1 MTYYDAA
8 KKVLE
13 QSDVPMKV
21 DEIWEKACELGYDKE
36 IKETGKK
43 KNSDYQMS
51 KTPTY
56 SLSSSIYT
64 DIKYNPDTTIFV
76 KVGKGKF
83 FLKDKINNSNQ
94 NLINEI
100 NNLSEEEDVEEVTEN
115 TITNRKILEEDL
127 HIPLTKYLYSMKIYS
142 KTINANATDV
152 NLKGKMKW
160 GTPDIVA
167 VTFKDYINKSVLELF
182 NHINLPTTE
191 LYAYELK
198 LKLTLGSLTEYYFQA
213 LSNSGWANESWLV
226 AMEIDEN
233 NYDELMEEIKRLNQS
248 FGVGVIKLDYNNPED
263 SEILF
268 SAKKRNYLDIDTMH
282 KLCYNRQFQDFIND
296 VNEILEAKDK
306 SKNHIISSL
315 INSGRFN
322 NSN

>member
-21 DEIWEKACELGYDKE
+21 DEIWEKACELGYDK
-36 IKETGKK
+36 IIAETLNGK
-43 KNSDYQMS
+43 MS
-51 KTPTY
+51 KTPIA
-56 SLSSSIYT
+56 SLASVIYV
-64 DIKYNPDTTIFV
+64 DIKYNPTSTIFT

-83 FLKDKINNSNQ
+83 LLKSKINSSNQ

-100 NNLSEEEDVEEVTEN
+100 NDLSEEEDTEESSEN
-115 TITNRKILEEDL
+115 IITNKKILEEDL

-142 KTINANATDV
+142 KTINANATDI

-198 LKLTLGSLTEYYFQA
+198 LKLTLSNLTEYYFQA

-233 NYDELMEEIKRLNQS
+233 DIDLMEEIKRLNQA
-248 FGVGVIKLDYNNPED
+248 FGVGIIRLDYNNPED

-268 SAKKRNYLDIDTMH
+268 SAKKRNDLDIDTMD
-282 KLCYNRQFQDFIND
+282 KLCNNRQFQDFIND
-296 VNEILEAKDK
+296 VNEILDAKDK
-306 SKNHIISSL
+306 SKDHIISSL
-315 INSGRFN
+315 ISKGRFN
-322 NSN
+322 NPN

>member
-115 TITNRKILEEDL
+115 TVTNKKILEEDL

-142 KTINANATDV
+142 KTINANATDI

-191 LYAYELK
+191 IYAYELK

-213 LSNSGWANESWLV
+213 LSNSGWANEAWLV
-226 AMEIDEN
+226 AMNIDEN
-233 NYDELMEEIKRLNQS
+233 NYDELMEEMKRLNQS
-248 FGVGVIKLDYNNPED
+248 FGVGVIKLNYYNPED

-268 SAKKRNYLDIDTMH
+268 SAQKRNNLDIDTMH
-282 KLCYNRQFQDFIND
+282 KLCNNKQFELFIKD
-296 VNEILEAKDK
+296 VNRLLKHD
-306 SKNHIISSL
+306 NDDRVVFMNGL
-315 INSGRFN
+315 MNSGRFN
-322 NSN
+322 NPN

>member
-21 DEIWEKACELGYDKE
+21 DEIWEKACELGYDK
-36 IKETGKK
+36 IIAETLNGK
-43 KNSDYQMS
+43 MS
-51 KTPTY
+51 KTPIA
-56 SLSSSIYT
+56 SLGAKIYT
-64 DIKYNPDTTIFV
+64 DIKFNPDTTIFV

-83 FLKDKINNSNQ
+83 LLKSKINNTNQ
-94 NLINEI
+94 SLINEI
-100 NNLSEEEDVEEVTEN
+100 NNLSEEEDSEDITEN
-115 TITNRKILEEDL
+115 TNKKILEEDL

-142 KTINANATDV
+142 KTINANAADI

-213 LSNSGWANESWLV
+213 LSNSGWANEAWLV

-248 FGVGVIKLDYNNPED
+248 FGVGVIKLDYYNPED

-322 NSN
+322 NPN

>member
-1 MTYYDAA
+1 
-8 KKVLE
+8 
-13 QSDVPMKV
+13 
-21 DEIWEKACELGYDKE
+21 
-36 IKETGKK
+36 
-43 KNSDYQMS
+43 MS

-213 LSNSGWANESWLV
+213 LSNSGWANEAWLV

-322 NSN
+322 NPH

>member
-21 DEIWEKACELGYDKE
+21 DEIWEKACELGYDK
-36 IKETGKK
+36 IIAETLNGK
-43 KNSDYQMS
+43 MS
-51 KTPTY
+51 KTPIA
-56 SLSSSIYT
+56 SLGAKIYT
-64 DIKYNPDTTIFV
+64 DIKFNPDTTIFI

-83 FLKDKINNSNQ
+83 LLKSKINYSNQ

-100 NNLSEEEDVEEVTEN
+100 NNLSEEEDTEDIIEN
-115 TITNRKILEEDL
+115 TITNKKILEEDL

-152 NLKGKMKW
+152 TLKGKMKW

-213 LSNSGWANESWLV
+213 LSNSGWANEAWLV

-296 VNEILEAKDK
+296 VNEILDAKDK
-306 SKNHIISSL
+306 SKSHIISSL
-315 INSGRFN
+315 VNSSRFN
-322 NSN
+322 NPN

>member
-21 DEIWEKACELGYDKE
+21 DEIWEKACELGYDK
-36 IKETGKK
+36 IIAETLNGK
-43 KNSDYQMS
+43 MS
-51 KTPTY
+51 KTPIE
-56 SLSSSIYT
+56 SLGAKIYT
-64 DIKYNPDTTIFV
+64 DIKFNPDTTIFT

-83 FLKDKINNSNQ
+83 LLKSKINSSNQ

-100 NNLSEEEDVEEVTEN
+100 NDLSEEEDTEESSEN
-115 TITNRKILEEDL
+115 TITNKKILEEDL

-160 GTPDIVA
+160 GTPDIIA
-167 VTFKDYINKSVLELF
+167 VTFKDYINKSVLKLF
-182 NHINLPTTE
+182 NYINLPTTE

-198 LKLTLGSLTEYYFQA
+198 LKLTLGNLTEYYFQA
-213 LSNSGWANESWLV
+213 LSNSGWANEAWLV
-226 AMEIDEN
+226 AMEINEN
-233 NYDELMEEIKRLNQS
+233 DIDLMEEIKRLNQS
-248 FGVGVIKLDYNNPED
+248 FGVGIIRLDYNNPED

-268 SAKKRNYLDIDTMH
+268 SAKKRNDLDIDTMH
-282 KLCYNRQFQDFIND
+282 KLCNNRQFQDFIDD
-296 VNEILEAKDK
+296 VNKLLKHD
-306 SKNHIISSL
+306 NDDRGVFMNGL
-315 INSGRFN
+315 INDGRFN
-322 NSN
+322 NPN

>member
-21 DEIWEKACELGYDKE
+21 DEIWEKACELGYDK
-36 IKETGKK
+36 IIAETLNGK
-43 KNSDYQMS
+43 MS
-51 KTPTY
+51 KTPIA
-56 SLSSSIYT
+56 SLASVIYV
-64 DIKYNPDTTIFV
+64 DIKYNPTSTIFT

-83 FLKDKINNSNQ
+83 LLKNKINSSNQ
-94 NLINEI
+94 NLIN
-100 NNLSEEEDVEEVTEN
+100 NTNEEDTDDIIVN
-115 TITNRKILEEDL
+115 NSANKKILEEDL

-142 KTINANATDV
+142 KTINANATDI

-160 GTPDIVA
+160 GTPDIIA
-167 VTFKDYINKSVLELF
+167 VTFKDYINKSVLKLF
-182 NHINLPTTE
+182 NYINLPTTE

-198 LKLTLGSLTEYYFQA
+198 LKLTLGNLTEYYFQA
-213 LSNSGWANESWLV
+213 LSNSGWANEAWLV
-226 AMEIDEN
+226 AMEINEN
-233 NYDELMEEIKRLNQS
+233 DIDLMEEIKRLNQS
-248 FGVGVIKLDYNNPED
+248 FGVGIIRLDYNNPED

-268 SAKKRNYLDIDTMH
+268 SAKKRNDLDIDTMH
-282 KLCYNRQFQDFIND
+282 KLCNNRQFQDFIDD

-315 INSGRFN
+315 INSKRFN
-322 NSN
+322 NPN

>member
-13 QSDVPMKV
+13 QSDVPMHYK
-21 DEIWEKACELGYDKE
+21 EIWNKAVELGYDKE
-36 IKETGKK
+36 IEQLSNFNRLTPWT
-43 KNSDYQMS
+43 SLAS
-51 KTPTY
+51 K
-56 SLSSSIYT
+56 IYY

-83 FLKDKINNSNQ
+83 LLKSKINSSNQ

-100 NNLSEEEDVEEVTEN
+100 NDLSEEEDTEESSEN
-115 TITNRKILEEDL
+115 TITNKKILEKDL

-142 KTINANATDV
+142 KTINANATDI

-191 LYAYELK
+191 IYAYELK
-198 LKLTLGSLTEYYFQA
+198 LKLTLGTLTEYYFQA
-213 LSNSGWANESWLV
+213 LSNSGWANEAWLV

-233 NYDELMEEIKRLNQS
+233 NYDELNGRNKKIKSVFWRRYNK
-248 FGVGVIKLDYNNPED
+248 IKL
-263 SEILF
+263 L
-268 SAKKRNYLDIDTMH
+268 
-282 KLCYNRQFQDFIND
+282 
-296 VNEILEAKDK
+296 
-306 SKNHIISSL
+306 
-315 INSGRFN
+315 
-322 NSN
+322 

>member
-21 DEIWEKACELGYDKE
+21 DEIWEKACELGYDK
-36 IKETGKK
+36 IIAETLNGK
-43 KNSDYQMS
+43 MS
-51 KTPTY
+51 KTPIA
-56 SLSSSIYT
+56 SLGAKIYT
-64 DIKYNPDTTIFV
+64 DIKFNPDTTIFT

-83 FLKDKINNSNQ
+83 LLKSKINSSNQ

-100 NNLSEEEDVEEVTEN
+100 NDLSEEEDTEESSEN
-115 TITNRKILEEDL
+115 TITNKKILEEDL

-142 KTINANATDV
+142 KTINANATDI

-160 GTPDIVA
+160 GTPDIIA

-191 LYAYELK
+191 IYAYELK
-198 LKLTLGSLTEYYFQA
+198 LKLTLGTLTEYYFQA
-213 LSNSGWANESWLV
+213 LSNSGWANEAWLV
-226 AMEIDEN
+226 AMEINEN
-233 NYDELMEEIKRLNQS
+233 DIDLMEEIKRLNQS
-248 FGVGVIKLDYNNPED
+248 FGVGIIKLNYYNPED

-268 SAKKRNYLDIDTMH
+268 SAKKRNDLDIDTMH
-282 KLCYNRQFQDFIND
+282 KLCNNRQFQDFIDD
-296 VNEILEAKDK
+296 VNKLLKHD
-306 SKNHIISSL
+306 NDDRGVFMNGL
-315 INSGRFN
+315 INDGKFN
-322 NSN
+322 NPN

>member
-13 QSDVPMKV
+13 QSDVPMRLN
-21 DEIWEKACELGYDKE
+21 EIWEKSCELGYDKQIE
-36 IKETGKK
+36 ETGKK
-43 KNSDYQMS
+43 KNSDFQMS
-51 KTPTY
+51 KTPIT
-56 SLSSSIYT
+56 SLASSIYT

-76 KVGKGKF
+76 KVGRGEF
-83 FLKDKINNSNQ
+83 FLKSKINSSNQ
-94 NLINEI
+94 NLIN
-100 NNLSEEEDVEEVTEN
+100 NTNEEDTDDIIVN
-115 TITNRKILEEDL
+115 NSANKKILEEDL

-160 GTPDIVA
+160 GTPDIIA
-167 VTFKDYINKSVLELF
+167 VTFKDYINKSVLKLF
-182 NHINLPTTE
+182 NYINLPTTE
-191 LYAYELK
+191 IYAYELK
-198 LKLTLGSLTEYYFQA
+198 LKLTLGNLTEYYFQA
-213 LSNSGWANESWLV
+213 LSNSGWANEAWLV
-226 AMEIDEN
+226 AMEINEN
-233 NYDELMEEIKRLNQS
+233 DIDLMEEIKRLNQS
-248 FGVGVIKLDYNNPED
+248 FGVGIIRLDYNNPED

-268 SAKKRNYLDIDTMH
+268 SAKKRNNLDIDTMH

-315 INSGRFN
+315 INSKRFN
-322 NSN
+322 NPN

>member
-13 QSDVPMKV
+13 QSDVPMRLN
-21 DEIWEKACELGYDKE
+21 EIWEKSCELGYDKQIE
-36 IKETGKK
+36 ETGKK
-43 KNSDYQMS
+43 KNSDFQMS
-51 KTPTY
+51 KTPIT
-56 SLSSSIYT
+56 SLASSIYT

-76 KVGKGKF
+76 KVGRGEF
-83 FLKDKINNSNQ
+83 FLKSKINSSNQ
-94 NLINEI
+94 NLIN
-100 NNLSEEEDVEEVTEN
+100 NTNEEDTDDIIVN
-115 TITNRKILEEDL
+115 NSANKKILEEDL

-160 GTPDIVA
+160 GTPDIIA
-167 VTFKDYINKSVLELF
+167 VTFKDYINKSVLKLF

-198 LKLTLGSLTEYYFQA
+198 LKLTLGNLTEYYFQA
-213 LSNSGWANESWLV
+213 LSNSGWANEAWLV
-226 AMEIDEN
+226 AMEINEN
-233 NYDELMEEIKRLNQS
+233 DIDLMEEIKRLNQS
-248 FGVGVIKLDYNNPED
+248 FGVGIIRLDYNNPED

-268 SAKKRNYLDIDTMH
+268 SAKKRNDLDIDTMH
-282 KLCYNRQFQDFIND
+282 KLCNNRQFQDFIDD

-315 INSGRFN
+315 INSKRFN
-322 NSN
+322 NPN

>member
-21 DEIWEKACELGYDKE
+21 DEIWEKACELGYDK
-36 IKETGKK
+36 IIAETLNGK
-43 KNSDYQMS
+43 MS
-51 KTPTY
+51 KTPIA
-56 SLSSSIYT
+56 SLGAKIYT
-64 DIKYNPDTTIFV
+64 DIKFNPDTTIFT

-83 FLKDKINNSNQ
+83 LLKSKINSSNQ

-100 NNLSEEEDVEEVTEN
+100 NDLSEEEDTEESSEN
-115 TITNRKILEEDL
+115 TITNKKILEEDL

-160 GTPDIVA
+160 GTPDIIA
-167 VTFKDYINKSVLELF
+167 VTFKDYINKSVLKLF
-182 NHINLPTTE
+182 NYINLPTTE

-198 LKLTLGSLTEYYFQA
+198 LKLTLGNLTEYYFQA
-213 LSNSGWANESWLV
+213 LSNSGWANEAWLV

-248 FGVGVIKLDYNNPED
+248 FGVGIIRLDYNNPED

-268 SAKKRNYLDIDTMH
+268 SAKKRNDLDIDTMH
-282 KLCYNRQFQDFIND
+282 KLCNNRQFQDFIDDVNKLLKHDNDDRVVFMNGLIND
-296 VNEILEAKDK
+296 V
-306 SKNHIISSL
+306 
-315 INSGRFN
+315 RFN
-322 NSN
+322 NPN

>member
-13 QSDVPMKV
+13 QSDVPMHYKDIWSKV
-21 DEIWEKACELGYDKE
+21 IELGYDKE
-36 IKETGKK
+36 IEQLSNFNRLTPWI
-43 KNSDYQMS
+43 SLAS
-51 KTPTY
+51 KIY
-56 SLSSSIYT
+56 S

-76 KVGKGKF
+76 KVGRGQF

-100 NNLSEEEDVEEVTEN
+100 NNLSEEDDAEEVTEN
-115 TITNRKILEEDL
+115 TITNKKILEEDL

-248 FGVGVIKLDYNNPED
+248 FGVGVIKLDYN
-263 SEILF
+263 
-268 SAKKRNYLDIDTMH
+268 
-282 KLCYNRQFQDFIND
+282 
-296 VNEILEAKDK
+296 
-306 SKNHIISSL
+306 
-315 INSGRFN
+315 
-322 NSN
+322 

>member
-13 QSDVPMKV
+13 QSNIPMKLN
-21 DEIWEKACELGYDKE
+21 EIWEKACELGYDKQIE
-36 IKETGKK
+36 ETGKK
-43 KNSDYQMS
+43 KNSDFQMS
-51 KTPTY
+51 KTPIT
-56 SLSSSIYT
+56 SLASTIYV
-64 DIKYNPDTTIFV
+64 DIKYNSNSTIFI
-76 KVGKGKF
+76 KTGKGQF
-83 FLKDKINNSNQ
+83 FLKSKINSSNQ
-94 NLINEI
+94 NLIN
-100 NNLSEEEDVEEVTEN
+100 NNTNEEDTDDIIVN
-115 TITNRKILEEDL
+115 NSTNQKILEEDL

-198 LKLTLGSLTEYYFQA
+198 LKLTLGNLTEYYFQA
-213 LSNSGWANESWLV
+213 LSNSGWANEAWLV

-233 NYDELMEEIKRLNQS
+233 DIDLMEEIKRLNQA
-248 FGVGVIKLDYNNPED
+248 FGVGVIKLNYYNPED

-268 SAKKRNYLDIDTMH
+268 SAKKRNDLDIDTMH
-282 KLCYNRQFQDFIND
+282 KLCYNRQFQDFIDDVNKLLKHDNDDRVVFMNGLIND
-296 VNEILEAKDK
+296 V
-306 SKNHIISSL
+306 
-315 INSGRFN
+315 RFN
-322 NSN
+322 NPN

>member
-21 DEIWEKACELGYDKE
+21 DEIWEKACELGYDK
-36 IKETGKK
+36 IIAETLNGKI
-43 KNSDYQMS
+43 S
-51 KTPTY
+51 KTPIA
-56 SLSSSIYT
+56 SLASVIYV
-64 DIKYNPDTTIFV
+64 DIKYNPTSTIFT

-83 FLKDKINNSNQ
+83 LLKSKINSSNQ

-100 NNLSEEEDVEEVTEN
+100 NDLIEEEDTEESSEN
-115 TITNRKILEEDL
+115 TITNKKILEEDL

-142 KTINANATDV
+142 KTINANATDI

-191 LYAYELK
+191 IYAYEFK

-213 LSNSGWANESWLV
+213 LSNSGWANEAWLV

-248 FGVGVIKLDYNNPED
+248 FGVGIIKLNYYNPED

-268 SAKKRNYLDIDTMH
+268 SAKKRNNLDIDTMH

-315 INSGRFN
+315 INSKRFN
-322 NSN
+322 NPN

>member
-21 DEIWEKACELGYDKE
+21 DEIWEKACELGYDK
-36 IKETGKK
+36 IIAETLNGK
-43 KNSDYQMS
+43 MS
-51 KTPTY
+51 KTPIA
-56 SLSSSIYT
+56 SLASVIYV
-64 DIKYNPDTTIFV
+64 DIKYNPTSTIFT

-83 FLKDKINNSNQ
+83 LLKSKINSSNQ

-100 NNLSEEEDVEEVTEN
+100 NDLSEEEEDTEESSEN
-115 TITNRKILEEDL
+115 TITNKKILEEDL

-142 KTINANATDV
+142 KTINANATDI

-191 LYAYELK
+191 IYAYELK
-198 LKLTLGSLTEYYFQA
+198 LKLTLGNLTEYYFQA
-213 LSNSGWANESWLV
+213 LSNSGWANEAWLV
-226 AMEIDEN
+226 AMEINEN
-233 NYDELMEEIKRLNQS
+233 DIDLMEEIKRLNQS
-248 FGVGVIKLDYNNPED
+248 FGVGIIRLDYNNPED

-268 SAKKRNYLDIDTMH
+268 SAKKRNDLDIDTMH
-282 KLCYNRQFQDFIND
+282 KLCNNRQFQDFIDD

-315 INSGRFN
+315 INSKRFN
-322 NSN
+322 NPN

>member
-13 QSDVPMKV
+13 QSDVPMHYKDIWSKV
-21 DEIWEKACELGYDKE
+21 IELGYDKE
-36 IKETGKK
+36 IEQLSNFNRLTPWI
-43 KNSDYQMS
+43 SLAS
-51 KTPTY
+51 KIY
-56 SLSSSIYT
+56 S

-76 KVGKGKF
+76 KVGRGQF

-94 NLINEI
+94 NIINEI
-100 NNLSEEEDVEEVTEN
+100 DNLKEEEETEYIIEN
-115 TITNRKILEEDL
+115 AITNKKILEEDL

-142 KTINANATDV
+142 KTINANATDI

-198 LKLTLGSLTEYYFQA
+198 LKLTLGTLTEYYFQA
-213 LSNSGWANESWLV
+213 LSNSGWANEAWLV

-248 FGVGVIKLDYNNPED
+248 FGVGVIKLDYDNPED

-322 NSN
+322 KPN

>member
-100 NNLSEEEDVEEVTEN
+100 NNLSEEEDAEEVTEN

-198 LKLTLGSLTEYYFQA
+198 LKITLGSLTEYYFQA
-213 LSNSGWANESWLV
+213 LSNSGWANEAWLA
-226 AMEIDEN
+226 AMQIDEN

-322 NSN
+322 NPH

>member
-13 QSDVPMKV
+13 QSDVPMKI
-21 DEIWEKACELGYDKE
+21 DEIWEKACEKGYDK
-36 IKETGKK
+36 IIAETLNGK
-43 KNSDYQMS
+43 MS
-51 KTPTY
+51 KTPIA
-56 SLSSSIYT
+56 SLGAKIYT
-64 DIKYNPDTTIFV
+64 DIKFNPDTTIFV
-76 KVGKGKF
+76 KVGRGQF

-94 NLINEI
+94 GLINEI
-100 NNLSEEEDVEEVTEN
+100 NNLSEEEDTEEIIEN
-115 TITNRKILEEDL
+115 TTSNKKILEEDL

-198 LKLTLGSLTEYYFQA
+198 LKLTLATLTEYYFQA
-213 LSNSGWANESWLV
+213 LSNSGWANEAWLV

-233 NYDELMEEIKRLNQS
+233 DIDLMEEIKRLNQS
-248 FGVGVIKLDYNNPED
+248 FGVGIIKLNYDNPED

-282 KLCYNRQFQDFIND
+282 KLCYNVQFQYFIND
-296 VNEILEAKDK
+296 VNKILKNNEAKND
-306 SKNHIISSL
+306 IISNL

-322 NSN
+322 NPN

>member
-21 DEIWEKACELGYDKE
+21 DEIWAKACELGYDK
-36 IKETGKK
+36 IIAETLNGK
-43 KNSDYQMS
+43 MS
-51 KTPTY
+51 KTPIS
-56 SLSSSIYT
+56 SLGAKIYT
-64 DIKYNPDTTIFV
+64 DIKFNPDTTIFI
-76 KVGKGKF
+76 KIGKGKF
-83 FLKDKINNSNQ
+83 LLKSKINNSNQ

-100 NNLSEEEDVEEVTEN
+100 NNLSEEEDAEDIIEN
-115 TITNRKILEEDL
+115 TITNKKILEEDL

-213 LSNSGWANESWLV
+213 LSNSGWANEAWLV

-296 VNEILEAKDK
+296 VNEILDAKDK
-306 SKNHIISSL
+306 SKSHIISSL

-322 NSN
+322 NPH